1 MKRLIS
7 LLLCALLIVP
17 ALAEDAPDFEPIP
30 WDIKVSPN
38 LPNPDCYL
46 PNNGG
51 YHDDSIDI
59 QINVTYWTQ
68 DLQQVD
74 APGEG
79 TTTVMSARVKLT
91 DEPVPHG
98 LREQVPVEAGAPRQ
112 RHDEALQRRHG
123 HRR

>member
-59 QINVTYWTQ
+59 QINVTYWMQ

-79 TTTVMSARVKLT
+79 TTTVMSARVKASRT
-91 DEPVPHG
+91 ST
-98 LREQVPVEAGAPRQ
+98 
-112 RHDEALQRRHG
+112 RRS
-123 HRR
+123 RRATSTT

>member
-79 TTTVMSARVKLT
+79 
-91 DEPVPHG
+91 
-98 LREQVPVEAGAPRQ
+98 GAPRQ

-123 HRR
+123 HRRRLLPLP

>member
-30 WDIKVSPN
+30 
-38 LPNPDCYL
+38 
-46 PNNGG
+46 
-51 YHDDSIDI
+51 H
-59 QINVTYWTQ
+59 
-68 DLQQVD
+68 
-74 APGEG
+74 
-79 TTTVMSARVKLT
+79 R
-91 DEPVPHG
+91 

-123 HRR
+123 HRRRLLPLP

>member
-17 ALAEDAPDFEPIP
+17 ALAVDAPDFEPIP

-59 QINVTYWTQ
+59 QINVTYSTGCRICSRSM
-68 DLQQVD
+68 LPAKAQQ
-74 APGEG
+74 P
-79 TTTVMSARVKLT
+79 SC
-91 DEPVPHG
+91 
-98 LREQVPVEAGAPRQ
+98 PR
-112 RHDEALQRRHG
+112 A
-123 HRR
+123 

>member
-46 PNNGG
+46 R
-51 YHDDSIDI
+51 
-59 QINVTYWTQ
+59 TRKT
-68 DLQQVD
+68 
-74 APGEG
+74 A
-79 TTTVMSARVKLT
+79 
-91 DEPVPHG
+91 
-98 LREQVPVEAGAPRQ
+98 
-112 RHDEALQRRHG
+112 
-123 HRR
+123 